1 MESYSKNI
9 WMFVLYVSYLSKG
22 GNVSQKIQNNSNITP
37 TGDILCANYFLFQSG
52 SLLLNNAVCL
62 SYLFIKFLNEILDIA
77 AYNGD
82 TFILHVTIV
91 SKEMARKLQF
101 LAKESLRWKLL
112 TDDEVLMPM
121 LWSRDLSESWS
132 HIYGELKNEKVAAL
146 VKKQFEYFLWMNLWS
161 PITCY
166 FSHDFG
172 SFLFCFF
179 LIRFCYRIKIF
190 IHFKGAKHKAKET
203 FLHCL
208 LNKAEVSWVKFFVEP
223 LFDCKTLPW

>member
-91 SKEMARKLQF
+91 SREMAIKLQF

-132 HIYGELKNEKVAAL
+132 HIYGKLKNEKVAA
-146 VKKQFEYFLWMNLWS
+146 QM
-161 PITCY
+161 
-166 FSHDFG
+166 
-172 SFLFCFF
+172 
-179 LIRFCYRIKIF
+179 
-190 IHFKGAKHKAKET
+190 
-203 FLHCL
+203 
-208 LNKAEVSWVKFFVEP
+208 
-223 LFDCKTLPW
+223 